1 MPDLIELVKELSE
14 IERKVILA
22 LSGESVNFEDLSI
35 ASGVSIDSVRR
46 ACEWL
51 NSKGLAVVSSKE
63 SEVWAL
69 TPDGEKALLKGM
81 PENILLAALTR
92 IGGKATF
99 NELEKESGLSKQ
111 EFMAALGIN
120 KRKAFVV
127 IIQGNIEETGVAKEQ
142 ESFSEQ
148 NLLRDVVD
156 GNKVDSSN
164 LAELNKR
171 GLVERKKTVARLVK
185 VSKDGE
191 EAKKILSTKSVAR
204 SFDVSAPVPKI
215 FLGKKAP
222 YIQFLQQIRQ
232 KLVALGFAEMDTSL
246 VTTEFYNFDVL
257 FQPQNHPARTWTDS
271 YQLKNP
277 KTGVLP
283 PKKIV
288 DAIKA
293 AHENGGV
300 AKSKGWR
307 YNWDESIASRLVPT
321 MHGTAHSAKQLVK
334 GVEYPKKYFAIARC
348 FRPDVLDATHLIEFN
363 QMEGFIVGENLN
375 FTHLLGMLRDFAID
389 VAGAKEVKF
398 FPDYYPFTE
407 PSVQLSAKH
416 PEMGWIE
423 FAGAGMFR
431 PEMLENLGIKGEAIA
446 WGMGIDR
453 LAMFKLGIKD
463 IRHLF
468 SEDLNYLRNASGV
481 LL

>member
-1 MPDLIELVKELSE
+1 MADLIELVRELSE
-14 IERKVILA
+14 IERKVLLVISSDLV
-22 LSGESVNFEDLSI
+22 GFEEVSVS
-35 ASGVSIDSVRR
+35 SGVSIDSVRR

-51 NSKGLAVVSSKE
+51 NQKGLVIVSLRE
-63 SEVWAL
+63 SESWAL
-69 TPDGEKALLKGM
+69 TSNGERALLEGM
-81 PENILLAALTR
+81 PENILLSTLVR
-92 IGGKATF
+92 LGGRATF
-99 NELEKESGLSKQ
+99 SELERESGLNKQ

-120 KRKAFVV
+120 KRKVFVV
-127 IIQGNIEETGVAKEQ
+127 INNGIIEETGVAREQ

-148 NLLRDVVD
+148 NALRDVVD
-156 GNKVDSSN
+156 GRKVDSSI
-164 LAELNKR
+164 LVELNRR
-171 GLVERKKTVARLVK
+171 GLVERKKSITRLVK
-185 VSKDGE
+185 ISKNGE
-191 EAKKILSTKSVAR
+191 DAKKILSTQMVGR
-204 SFDVSAPVPKI
+204 NFDVSAPVPKI

-222 YIQFLQQIRQ
+222 YVQFLQQIRQ
-232 KLVALGFAEMDTSL
+232 KLVALGFTEMDTSL
-246 VTTEFYNFDVL
+246 ITTEFYNFDVL
-257 FQPQNHPARTWTDS
+257 FQPQNHPARTWTES

-277 KTGVLP
+277 RKGVLP
-283 PKKIV
+283 SKKIV
-288 DAIKA
+288 DSIRD

-300 AKSKGWR
+300 SKSKGWG
-307 YNWDESIASRLVPT
+307 YVWDQNIATRLVPT

-363 QMEGFIVGENLN
+363 QMEGFIVGEGLN
-375 FTHLLGMLRDFAID
+375 FTHLLGMLKDFAVGI
-389 VAGAKEVKF
+389 AGAEEVKF

-446 WGMGIDR
+446 WGVGVDR

-463 IRHLF
+463 IRNLF
-468 SEDLNYLRNASGV
+468 SDDLNYLRNARGV
-481 LL
+481 LV